1 MKRIL
6 TGLKPSGELTLGSL
20 IGCINQMVKLQDEYD
35 SFMFVPD
42 MHAIT
47 VKQDPKMLRERI
59 RKNVA
64 LYLACGVDPD
74 KNTIY
79 LQSENLYHANLS
91 WVLECTTYMGEASRM
106 TQYKDKSSKG
116 ENVTVGLFTYPIL
129 MAADILLYDAD
140 YVPVGI
146 DQKQHVE
153 LARDIALRFNKTYG
167 DTFKMPEPMMSEV
180 GVKIMDLQE
189 PTKKMSKS
197 DETYKGVILLLD
209 DEKTIRKKIM
219 SAVTDSDNKIY
230 YDKDNKPGVSNLL
243 TIYSYLKNISIE
255 ENKDIKYLNDYD
267 IIKIVYVTPYD
278 YYRSDLIESTL
289 ENVNDRDKENIIN
302 LLNIFDPD
310 VVDFK
315 LVKKFNTGRSYIYI
329 DHNVYGT
336 TPLFSFGDSIKK
348 IFTLATAMIS
358 AKGGILLVDEI
369 ESAIHK
375 NHINKVFNSIIK
387 ICKEYKVQLI
397 CTTHS
402 LEAIDGIIL
411 SLGNQIDLLS
421 CFRIEVYN
429 NKTYYTKFSGDRLK
443 DIRNLLGQ
451 DVR

>member
-47 VKQDPKMLRERI
+47 VKQDPKILRERI

-167 DTFKMPEPMMSEV
+167 DTFKMPEPMMSDV

-243 TIYSYLKNISIE
+243 TIYSSLKNISIE
-255 ENKDIKYLNDYD
+255 EAEDYFKDYNYGNFKKEVADLVVSVLSNIQTKYN
-267 IIKIVYVTPYD
+267 
-278 YYRSDLIESTL
+278 E
-289 ENVNDRDKENIIN
+289 IIN
-302 LLNIFDPD
+302 GTMLDDILDKGREKTCEIAKEKTLD
-310 VVDFK
+310 VFK
-315 LVKKFNTGRSYIYI
+315 KVGLGR
-329 DHNVYGT
+329 
-336 TPLFSFGDSIKK
+336 K
-348 IFTLATAMIS
+348 
-358 AKGGILLVDEI
+358 
-369 ESAIHK
+369 
-375 NHINKVFNSIIK
+375 
-387 ICKEYKVQLI
+387 
-397 CTTHS
+397 
-402 LEAIDGIIL
+402 
-411 SLGNQIDLLS
+411 
-421 CFRIEVYN
+421 
-429 NKTYYTKFSGDRLK
+429 
-443 DIRNLLGQ
+443 
-451 DVR
+451 

>member
-167 DTFKMPEPMMSEV
+167 DTFKMPEPMMSDV

-243 TIYSYLKNISIE
+243 TIYSSLKNISIE
-255 ENKDIKYLNDYD
+255 EAEDYFKDYNYGNVKKEVADLVVSVLSNIQTKYN
-267 IIKIVYVTPYD
+267 
-278 YYRSDLIESTL
+278 E
-289 ENVNDRDKENIIN
+289 IIN
-302 LLNIFDPD
+302 GTMLDDILDKGREKTCEIAKEKTLD
-310 VVDFK
+310 VFRKVG
-315 LVKKFNTGRSYIYI
+315 LGR
-329 DHNVYGT
+329 N
-336 TPLFSFGDSIKK
+336 
-348 IFTLATAMIS
+348 
-358 AKGGILLVDEI
+358 
-369 ESAIHK
+369 
-375 NHINKVFNSIIK
+375 
-387 ICKEYKVQLI
+387 
-397 CTTHS
+397 
-402 LEAIDGIIL
+402 
-411 SLGNQIDLLS
+411 
-421 CFRIEVYN
+421 
-429 NKTYYTKFSGDRLK
+429 
-443 DIRNLLGQ
+443 
-451 DVR
+451 

>member
-6 TGLKPSGELTLGSL
+6 TGLKPSGELTVGSL

-167 DTFKMPEPMMSEV
+167 DTFKMPEPMMSDV

-243 TIYSYLKNISIE
+243 TIYSSLKNISIE
-255 ENKDIKYLNDYD
+255 EAEDYFKDYNYGNFKKEVADLVVSVLSNIQTKYN
-267 IIKIVYVTPYD
+267 
-278 YYRSDLIESTL
+278 E
-289 ENVNDRDKENIIN
+289 IIN
-302 LLNIFDPD
+302 GTMLDDILDKGREKTCEIAKEKTLD
-310 VVDFK
+310 VFRKVG
-315 LVKKFNTGRSYIYI
+315 LGR
-329 DHNVYGT
+329 N
-336 TPLFSFGDSIKK
+336 
-348 IFTLATAMIS
+348 
-358 AKGGILLVDEI
+358 
-369 ESAIHK
+369 
-375 NHINKVFNSIIK
+375 
-387 ICKEYKVQLI
+387 
-397 CTTHS
+397 
-402 LEAIDGIIL
+402 
-411 SLGNQIDLLS
+411 
-421 CFRIEVYN
+421 
-429 NKTYYTKFSGDRLK
+429 
-443 DIRNLLGQ
+443 
-451 DVR
+451 

>member
-243 TIYSYLKNISIE
+243 TIYSSLKNISIE
-255 ENKDIKYLNDYD
+255 EAEDYFKDYNYGNFKKEVADLVVSALSNIQTKYN
-267 IIKIVYVTPYD
+267 
-278 YYRSDLIESTL
+278 E
-289 ENVNDRDKENIIN
+289 IIN
-302 LLNIFDPD
+302 GTMLDDILDKGRKKTCEIAKEKTLD
-310 VVDFK
+310 VFK
-315 LVKKFNTGRSYIYI
+315 KVGLGR
-329 DHNVYGT
+329 N
-336 TPLFSFGDSIKK
+336 
-348 IFTLATAMIS
+348 
-358 AKGGILLVDEI
+358 
-369 ESAIHK
+369 
-375 NHINKVFNSIIK
+375 
-387 ICKEYKVQLI
+387 
-397 CTTHS
+397 
-402 LEAIDGIIL
+402 
-411 SLGNQIDLLS
+411 
-421 CFRIEVYN
+421 
-429 NKTYYTKFSGDRLK
+429 
-443 DIRNLLGQ
+443 
-451 DVR
+451 

>member
-20 IGCINQMVKLQDEYD
+20 IGCINQMVKLQEEYD

-197 DETYKGVILLLD
+197 DVTYKGVILLLD

-243 TIYSYLKNISIE
+243 TIYSSLKNISIE
-255 ENKDIKYLNDYD
+255 EAEDYFKDYNYGNFKKEVADLVVSVLSNIQTKYN
-267 IIKIVYVTPYD
+267 
-278 YYRSDLIESTL
+278 E
-289 ENVNDRDKENIIN
+289 IIN
-302 LLNIFDPD
+302 GTMLDDILDKGREKTCEIAKEKTLD
-310 VVDFK
+310 VFRKVG
-315 LVKKFNTGRSYIYI
+315 LGR
-329 DHNVYGT
+329 N
-336 TPLFSFGDSIKK
+336 
-348 IFTLATAMIS
+348 
-358 AKGGILLVDEI
+358 
-369 ESAIHK
+369 
-375 NHINKVFNSIIK
+375 
-387 ICKEYKVQLI
+387 
-397 CTTHS
+397 
-402 LEAIDGIIL
+402 
-411 SLGNQIDLLS
+411 
-421 CFRIEVYN
+421 
-429 NKTYYTKFSGDRLK
+429 
-443 DIRNLLGQ
+443 
-451 DVR
+451 

>member
-243 TIYSYLKNISIE
+243 TIYSSLKNISIE
-255 ENKDIKYLNDYD
+255 EAEDYFKDYNYGNFKKEVADLVISVLSNIQTKYN
-267 IIKIVYVTPYD
+267 
-278 YYRSDLIESTL
+278 E
-289 ENVNDRDKENIIN
+289 IIN
-302 LLNIFDPD
+302 GTMLDDILDEGREKTCEIAKEKTLD
-310 VVDFK
+310 VFRKVG
-315 LVKKFNTGRSYIYI
+315 LGR
-329 DHNVYGT
+329 N
-336 TPLFSFGDSIKK
+336 
-348 IFTLATAMIS
+348 
-358 AKGGILLVDEI
+358 
-369 ESAIHK
+369 
-375 NHINKVFNSIIK
+375 
-387 ICKEYKVQLI
+387 
-397 CTTHS
+397 
-402 LEAIDGIIL
+402 
-411 SLGNQIDLLS
+411 
-421 CFRIEVYN
+421 
-429 NKTYYTKFSGDRLK
+429 
-443 DIRNLLGQ
+443 
-451 DVR
+451 

>member
-209 DEKTIRKKIM
+209 DEKIIRKKIM

-243 TIYSYLKNISIE
+243 TIYSSLKNISIE
-255 ENKDIKYLNDYD
+255 EAEDYFKDYNYGNFKKEVADLVVSVLSNIQTKYN
-267 IIKIVYVTPYD
+267 
-278 YYRSDLIESTL
+278 E
-289 ENVNDRDKENIIN
+289 IIN
-302 LLNIFDPD
+302 GTMLDDILDKGREKTCEIAKEKTLD
-310 VVDFK
+310 VFRKVG
-315 LVKKFNTGRSYIYI
+315 LGR
-329 DHNVYGT
+329 N
-336 TPLFSFGDSIKK
+336 
-348 IFTLATAMIS
+348 
-358 AKGGILLVDEI
+358 
-369 ESAIHK
+369 
-375 NHINKVFNSIIK
+375 
-387 ICKEYKVQLI
+387 
-397 CTTHS
+397 
-402 LEAIDGIIL
+402 
-411 SLGNQIDLLS
+411 
-421 CFRIEVYN
+421 
-429 NKTYYTKFSGDRLK
+429 
-443 DIRNLLGQ
+443 
-451 DVR
+451 

>member
-1 MKRIL
+1 MRKRCNMKRIL

-167 DTFKMPEPMMSEV
+167 DTFKMPEPMMSDV

-243 TIYSYLKNISIE
+243 TIYSSLKNISIE
-255 ENKDIKYLNDYD
+255 EAEDYFKDYNYGNFKKEVADLVVSVLSNIQTKYN
-267 IIKIVYVTPYD
+267 
-278 YYRSDLIESTL
+278 E
-289 ENVNDRDKENIIN
+289 IIN
-302 LLNIFDPD
+302 GTMLDDILDKGREKTCEIAKEKTLD
-310 VVDFK
+310 VFRKVG
-315 LVKKFNTGRSYIYI
+315 LGR
-329 DHNVYGT
+329 N
-336 TPLFSFGDSIKK
+336 
-348 IFTLATAMIS
+348 
-358 AKGGILLVDEI
+358 
-369 ESAIHK
+369 
-375 NHINKVFNSIIK
+375 
-387 ICKEYKVQLI
+387 
-397 CTTHS
+397 
-402 LEAIDGIIL
+402 
-411 SLGNQIDLLS
+411 
-421 CFRIEVYN
+421 
-429 NKTYYTKFSGDRLK
+429 
-443 DIRNLLGQ
+443 
-451 DVR
+451 

>member
-1 MKRIL
+1 MH
-6 TGLKPSGELTLGSL
+6 TLRSL
-20 IGCINQMVKLQDEYD
+20 FGCINQMVKLQDEYD
-35 SFMFVPD
+35 SYMLVLD

-64 LYLACGVDPD
+64 LYLACGVDPN

-243 TIYSYLKNISIE
+243 NIYSSLKNISIE
-255 ENKDIKYLNDYD
+255 EAENYFKDYNYGNFKKEVADLVISVLSNIQTKYN
-267 IIKIVYVTPYD
+267 
-278 YYRSDLIESTL
+278 E
-289 ENVNDRDKENIIN
+289 IIN
-302 LLNIFDPD
+302 GTMLDDILDEGREKTCEIAKEKTLD
-310 VVDFK
+310 VFRKVG
-315 LVKKFNTGRSYIYI
+315 LGR
-329 DHNVYGT
+329 N
-336 TPLFSFGDSIKK
+336 
-348 IFTLATAMIS
+348 
-358 AKGGILLVDEI
+358 
-369 ESAIHK
+369 
-375 NHINKVFNSIIK
+375 
-387 ICKEYKVQLI
+387 
-397 CTTHS
+397 
-402 LEAIDGIIL
+402 
-411 SLGNQIDLLS
+411 
-421 CFRIEVYN
+421 
-429 NKTYYTKFSGDRLK
+429 
-443 DIRNLLGQ
+443 
-451 DVR
+451 

>member
-74 KNTIY
+74 KNMIY

-243 TIYSYLKNISIE
+243 TIYSSLKNISIE
-255 ENKDIKYLNDYD
+255 EAEDYFKDYNYGNFKKEVADLVVSVLSNIQTKYN
-267 IIKIVYVTPYD
+267 
-278 YYRSDLIESTL
+278 E
-289 ENVNDRDKENIIN
+289 IIN
-302 LLNIFDPD
+302 GTMLDDILDKGREKTCEIAKEKTLD
-310 VVDFK
+310 VFRKVG
-315 LVKKFNTGRSYIYI
+315 LGR
-329 DHNVYGT
+329 
-336 TPLFSFGDSIKK
+336 K
-348 IFTLATAMIS
+348 
-358 AKGGILLVDEI
+358 
-369 ESAIHK
+369 
-375 NHINKVFNSIIK
+375 
-387 ICKEYKVQLI
+387 
-397 CTTHS
+397 
-402 LEAIDGIIL
+402 
-411 SLGNQIDLLS
+411 
-421 CFRIEVYN
+421 
-429 NKTYYTKFSGDRLK
+429 
-443 DIRNLLGQ
+443 
-451 DVR
+451 

>member
-1 MKRIL
+1 MRKRCNMKRIL

-243 TIYSYLKNISIE
+243 TIYSSLKNISIE
-255 ENKDIKYLNDYD
+255 ESEDYFKDYNYGNFKKEVADLVVIVLSNIQTKYN
-267 IIKIVYVTPYD
+267 
-278 YYRSDLIESTL
+278 E
-289 ENVNDRDKENIIN
+289 IIN
-302 LLNIFDPD
+302 GTMLDDILDKGREKTCEIAKEKTLD
-310 VVDFK
+310 VFRKVG
-315 LVKKFNTGRSYIYI
+315 LGR
-329 DHNVYGT
+329 N
-336 TPLFSFGDSIKK
+336 
-348 IFTLATAMIS
+348 
-358 AKGGILLVDEI
+358 
-369 ESAIHK
+369 
-375 NHINKVFNSIIK
+375 
-387 ICKEYKVQLI
+387 
-397 CTTHS
+397 
-402 LEAIDGIIL
+402 
-411 SLGNQIDLLS
+411 
-421 CFRIEVYN
+421 
-429 NKTYYTKFSGDRLK
+429 
-443 DIRNLLGQ
+443 
-451 DVR
+451 

>member
-1 MKRIL
+1 MRKRCNMKRVL

-243 TIYSYLKNISIE
+243 TIYSSLKNISIE
-255 ENKDIKYLNDYD
+255 EAEDYFKDYNYGNFKKEVADLVVSVLSNIQTKYN
-267 IIKIVYVTPYD
+267 
-278 YYRSDLIESTL
+278 E
-289 ENVNDRDKENIIN
+289 IIN
-302 LLNIFDPD
+302 GTMLDDILDKGREKTCEIAKEKTLD
-310 VVDFK
+310 VFRKVG
-315 LVKKFNTGRSYIYI
+315 LGR
-329 DHNVYGT
+329 N
-336 TPLFSFGDSIKK
+336 
-348 IFTLATAMIS
+348 
-358 AKGGILLVDEI
+358 
-369 ESAIHK
+369 
-375 NHINKVFNSIIK
+375 
-387 ICKEYKVQLI
+387 
-397 CTTHS
+397 
-402 LEAIDGIIL
+402 
-411 SLGNQIDLLS
+411 
-421 CFRIEVYN
+421 
-429 NKTYYTKFSGDRLK
+429 
-443 DIRNLLGQ
+443 
-451 DVR
+451 